1 MPDASDILKDPTE
14 RLRQLLNRLDE
25 NGLQVDRDVY
35 LLHRHLL
42 AGGPLPAQWR
52 GEGTA
57 VGALV
62 ADARSNARIF
72 EGYAKAP
79 KLAGLAEM
87 ANMTRAAIRAVTGED
102 S

>member
-1 MPDASDILKDPTE
+1 MPDASDILKDPTKVLDMALHTSDA
-14 RLRQLLNRLDE
+14 RL
-25 NGLQVDRDVY
+25 GLVEVGR
-35 LLHRHLL
+35 LHRHIQ
-42 AGGPLPAQWR
+42 AGGALPEQWR

-62 ADARSNARIF
+62 ADPHSNARIF

-87 ANMTRAAIRAVTGED
+87 ANMTRAAIRAVTGEG
-102 S
+102 